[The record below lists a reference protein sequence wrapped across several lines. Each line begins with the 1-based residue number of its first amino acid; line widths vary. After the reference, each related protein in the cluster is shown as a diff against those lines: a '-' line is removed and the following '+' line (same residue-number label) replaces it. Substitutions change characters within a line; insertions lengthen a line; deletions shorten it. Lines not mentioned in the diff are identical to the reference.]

1 MKDMVITL
9 GHHPI
14 IGGAISG
21 IHIALGYLIGFMID
35 IPPVVMQLV
44 QLCVWM
50 GGIAVSFVT
59 VVGWL
64 KNNTNLIDHW
74 QIFKK

>member
-1 MKDMVITL
+1 M
-9 GHHPI
+9 
-14 IGGAISG
+14 
-21 IHIALGYLIGFMID
+21 GYLIGFMID

-50 GGIAVSFVT
+50 GGIAVSFIT